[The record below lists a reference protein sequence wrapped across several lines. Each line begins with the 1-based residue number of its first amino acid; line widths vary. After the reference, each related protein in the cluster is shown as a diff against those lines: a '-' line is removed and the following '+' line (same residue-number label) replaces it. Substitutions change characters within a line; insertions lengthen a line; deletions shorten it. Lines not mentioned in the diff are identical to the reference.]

1 MVTLILVV
9 MGDVYPLAGYPNILP
24 YFYPLA
30 WYPNILPYFDYNQVA
45 MLPIFDYNPVAMDF
59 HHFIY

>member
-9 MGDVYPLAGYPNILP
+9 MGDVYPLAG
-24 YFYPLA
+24 
-30 WYPNILPYFDYNQVA
+30 YPNILPYFDYNQVA